1 MSKVADQIT
10 NLRKAQNKKET
21 DRKELADVIE
31 QEKLIEV
38 RGVWWRIVR
47 GSSSL
52 IRDSLRPQAS
62 QAAGSADSA
71 SLG

>member
-47 GSSSL
+47 GRSSL